1 MTYLLLEW
9 PGGSLEETLKL
20 VGLVLGTYALVL
32 WLSAVVWVYRDIR
45 SRTGDAASQV
55 VAVLL
60 VALFNVPGLIVYL
73 VIRPQ
78 STLADAY
85 ERSIE
90 SEAMLHELQMQANSC
105 QNCSHPIDD
114 DFNVCPYCRSVLREG
129 CRNCGR
135 PIRTSWLVCPYCA
148 AERLQ
153 RTAAALRNESR
164 GESLLPP
171 RRGAG
176 YAAPQ
181 PAPAPTTAP
190 PPVSER

>member
-9 PGGSLEETLKL
+9 PGGSIEQTLKL
-20 VGLVLGTYALVL
+20 AGLIVGSYLLVL

-60 VALFNVPGLIVYL
+60 VAVFNVPGLIVYL

-78 STLADAY
+78 STLSDAY

-90 SEAMLHELQMQANSC
+90 TEAMLHELQMSANSC
-105 QNCSHPIDD
+105 QSCSHPIDD
-114 DFNVCPYCRSVLREG
+114 DFNVCPYCRTLLREG

-135 PIRTSWLVCPYCA
+135 AIRTSWLVCPYCA
-148 AERLQ
+148 VERVQ
-153 RTAAALRNESR
+153 RQPAGARSEARD
-164 GESLLPP
+164 ESLLPP
-171 RRGAG
+171 RRVRQQAQS
-176 YAAPQ
+176 Q
-181 PAPAPTTAP
+181 PAAGAPTPTNP
-190 PPVSER
+190 PPA